1 MAEHVLETRLLLR
14 YGTYS
19 QWMQSKIILKQG
31 EAAVAIFPYTQNLG
45 LSDSQPENT
54 PPAVGLKI
62 GDGHSYFDELP
73 WVQAVAADVYSW
85 AKNENKPTYTANE
98 ISGLAEF
105 IDQHGSGG
113 GGGGSASSGYRIVY
127 NSLTHKYTLQFFD
140 ETQNDWVDTTS
151 EIDLS
156 ALYNRIN
163 TIERWANGA
172 RTNLG
177 NIELPIAE
185 YIYEE
190 VITYM
195 NSLDY
200 SDVAVEHQFV
210 TEVTQV
216 DGKITVQRSVI
227 SANDISSGV
236 LSVEHGGTGLTRVEE
251 DEVLI
256 GTVDGGITKKR
267 FVTEIENER
276 NVFATVGAIKDYVT
290 AQTAGLTGAMHYV
303 GDATVVITNGSR
315 IDPQISGYNFQTAR
329 AGDVVLANNAQEYVW
344 TGTDWRLLGDEGS
357 YAVKGSIRD
366 VDIAEN
372 AEIQQSK
379 ILELPET
386 LNNKVDKI
394 EGKGLSSND
403 YTTEE
408 KDKLETVEEYAQVN
422 TIEHIIVNDVRVN
435 PDAEKTINLNIPV
448 LTEEQIAAIDAAQE
462 NVIEH
467 IFVNGTEIQPAT
479 INQLPKSIG
488 INYVVYTQEEKDKLH
503 DIEPGAEVN
512 KIETISFNGG
522 EPISPDNNKNIDVT
536 IDTSALNLRVLEGAR
551 YPSGNTYVEIEKD
564 STEKLLELSKVAATG
579 NIDDLVQTS
588 NYVTFYCGSS
598 VKVI

>member
-113 GGGGSASSGYRIVY
+113 GGGSSASSGYRIVY

-366 VDIAEN
+366 ADIAEN

-503 DIEPGAEVN
+503 DIEAGAEVN

-522 EPISPDNNKNIDVT
+522 EPISPDNNKNIDIT

>member
-113 GGGGSASSGYRIVY
+113 GGSGSASSGYRIVY

-366 VDIAEN
+366 ADIAEN

-503 DIEPGAEVN
+503 DIEAGAEVN

-522 EPISPDNNKNIDVT
+522 EPISPDNNKNIDIT

>member
-105 IDQHGSGG
+105 IDQHGSGS

-366 VDIAEN
+366 ADIAEN

-503 DIEPGAEVN
+503 DIEAGAEVN

-522 EPISPDNNKNIDVT
+522 EPISPDNNKNIDIT

>member
-19 QWMQSKIILKQG
+19 QWMQSEIILKQG

-127 NSLTHKYTLQFFD
+127 NSLTHKYTLQYFD
-140 ETQNDWVDTTS
+140 ETQNEWVDTTS

-200 SDVAVEHQFV
+200 PDVAVEHQFV

-216 DGKITVQRSVI
+216 DGKISVQRSVI
-227 SANDISSGV
+227 STDDISSGV
-236 LSVEHGGTGLTRVEE
+236 LSVERGGTGLTRVEE
-251 DEVLI
+251 DEVLV
-256 GTVDGGITKKR
+256 GNVDGSITTKR
-267 FVTEIENER
+267 FVTEIENNR
-276 NVFATVGAIKDYVT
+276 NAFATVGAIKDYVT
-290 AQTAGLTGAMHYV
+290 AQTAGLTGAMHYI
-303 GDATVVITNGSR
+303 GDATVVIINGSR
-315 IDPQISGYNFQTAR
+315 VDPQIIGYNFQTAH
-329 AGDVVLANNAQEYVW
+329 AGDVILANNAQEYVW
-344 TGTDWRLLGDEGS
+344 TGVEWRLLGDEGS
-357 YAVKGSIRD
+357 YAIKGSIRD
-366 VDIAEN
+366 ADIAEN
-372 AEIQQSK
+372 AGIQQSK

-408 KDKLETVEEYAQVN
+408 KDKLETVEEYAQAN
-422 TIEHIIVNDVRVN
+422 TIEHIIVNDVEVS
-435 PDAEKTINLNIPV
+435 PDAEKTVNLNIPV

-479 INQLPKSIG
+479 ISQLPKSIG

-503 DIEPGAEVN
+503 DIEAGAEVN

-564 STEKLLELSKVAATG
+564 STDKLLELSKVAATG
-579 NIDDLVQTS
+579 NIDDLVQTTS
-588 NYVTFYCGSS
+588 YVTLYCGSS
-598 VKVI
+598 TEVI

>member
-113 GGGGSASSGYRIVY
+113 GGGGSASSGYRIIY

-366 VDIAEN
+366 ADIAEN

-503 DIEPGAEVN
+503 DIEAGAEVN

>member
-113 GGGGSASSGYRIVY
+113 GGGGSASSGYRIIY

-366 VDIAEN
+366 ADIAEN

-379 ILELPET
+379 ISELPET

-503 DIEPGAEVN
+503 DIEAGAEVN

>member
-366 VDIAEN
+366 ADIAEN

-503 DIEPGAEVN
+503 DIEVGAEVN

>member
-344 TGTDWRLLGDEGS
+344 TGTDWRLLCDEGS

-366 VDIAEN
+366 ADIAEN

-503 DIEPGAEVN
+503 DIEVGAEVN

>member
-113 GGGGSASSGYRIVY
+113 GGGGSASSGYRIIY

-366 VDIAEN
+366 ADIAEN

-379 ILELPET
+379 ISELPET

-503 DIEPGAEVN
+503 DIEAGAEVN
-512 KIETISFNGG
+512 RIETISFNGG

>member
-19 QWMQSKIILKQG
+19 QWMQSEIILKQG

-127 NSLTHKYTLQFFD
+127 NSLTHKYTLQYFD
-140 ETQNDWVDTTS
+140 ETQNEWVDTTS

-200 SDVAVEHQFV
+200 PDVAVEHQFV

-216 DGKITVQRSVI
+216 DGKISVQRSVI
-227 SANDISSGV
+227 STDDISSGV
-236 LSVEHGGTGLTRVEE
+236 LSVERGGTGLTRVEE
-251 DEVLI
+251 DEVLVGNI
-256 GTVDGGITKKR
+256 DGSITTKR
-267 FVTEIENER
+267 FVTEIENNR
-276 NVFATVGAIKDYVT
+276 NAFATVGAIKDYVT
-290 AQTAGLTGAMHYV
+290 AQTAGLTGAMHYI

-315 IDPQISGYNFQTAR
+315 VDPQILGYNFQTAR
-329 AGDVVLANNAQEYVW
+329 AGDVILANNAQEYVW
-344 TGTDWRLLGDEGS
+344 TGVEWRLLGDEGS
-357 YAVKGSIRD
+357 YAIKGSIRD
-366 VDIAEN
+366 ADIAEN
-372 AEIQQSK
+372 AGIQQSK

-408 KDKLETVEEYAQVN
+408 KDKLETVEEYAQAN
-422 TIEHIIVNDVRVN
+422 TIEHIIVNDVEVS
-435 PDAEKTINLNIPV
+435 PDAEKTVNLNIPV

-564 STEKLLELSKVAATG
+564 STDKLLELSKVAATG

-598 VKVI
+598 VEVI